1 MSDQQLVF
9 LLISSLFVAFT
20 ITRFR
25 YDVVSIVAL
34 AIANIIGI
42 VPNSEVFSGFGHPAV
57 VIVAL
62 VLVVS
67 RGLTHVGAIQLITSK
82 LIRFIYNTSSHIGIM
97 GSIAALL
104 SSFINNIAA
113 LAILMPADISLNK
126 KFDRSPSSTLMPLS
140 FASILGGMVTLIGTA
155 PNVVIATLRED
166 YLGSAYS
173 MFDFAYVGLI
183 VAVSGILFISL
194 IGWKLVPQN
203 NNQSQ
208 IISDATYTANAK
220 VSADSD
226 ILNLRVS
233 EVKNL
238 ADEYDICI
246 LEVIRSAKII
256 GGNPANQ
263 LISEEDTLILEGSID
278 NIDQFIVK
286 TNTIFKDTPNNEKEV
301 VGSKIAEVVVPPE
314 SKIIGKTALSEKIY
328 ANRGVSL
335 LGISRG
341 GQSILSH
348 IRGTKIK
355 SGDVLLLQGRD
366 SELNG
371 VIDYIGGLRL
381 EDKEIKIS
389 NPGKAWK
396 AMLIFIMAIT
406 LSSINFVY
414 LPVALIV
421 TIVAYLILGILPA
434 NVAYQSVSWRIII
447 LLGSMIPIGNA
458 LITTGGAETISQ
470 EISSLTI
477 GMDPVIVL
485 IIILIVTMT
494 LSDILNNVATVLI
507 IAPISISLAQQLG
520 VNPDAFLMAV
530 AVGASC
536 AFLTP
541 IGHQNNSL
549 ILGPGGYKF
558 SDYWKLGFPL
568 EIVVILTSVPAILFF
583 WPL

>member
-314 SKIIGKTALSEKIY
+314 SKIIGKTALSEKI
-328 ANRGVSL
+328 
-335 LGISRG
+335 
-341 GQSILSH
+341 
-348 IRGTKIK
+348 
-355 SGDVLLLQGRD
+355 
-366 SELNG
+366 
-371 VIDYIGGLRL
+371 
-381 EDKEIKIS
+381 
-389 NPGKAWK
+389 
-396 AMLIFIMAIT
+396 
-406 LSSINFVY
+406 
-414 LPVALIV
+414 
-421 TIVAYLILGILPA
+421 
-434 NVAYQSVSWRIII
+434 
-447 LLGSMIPIGNA
+447 
-458 LITTGGAETISQ
+458 
-470 EISSLTI
+470 
-477 GMDPVIVL
+477 
-485 IIILIVTMT
+485 
-494 LSDILNNVATVLI
+494 
-507 IAPISISLAQQLG
+507 
-520 VNPDAFLMAV
+520 
-530 AVGASC
+530 
-536 AFLTP
+536 
-541 IGHQNNSL
+541 
-549 ILGPGGYKF
+549 
-558 SDYWKLGFPL
+558 
-568 EIVVILTSVPAILFF
+568 
-583 WPL
+583 